1 MNQQKLVEAV
11 TLYESFSE
19 NVNGEKQYFVEGK
32 WMESEVVNRNGRMY
46 QKTDFEREVNRI
58 NSEIIPFRK
67 ALGET
72 DHSDNPGASISRTS
86 HIFEQPVY
94 MVDNFICGK
103 ARILE
108 TPNGKIM
115 KVFID
120 ENIPFN
126 VSSKGMGELIPMEDD
141 SGKGYYLVENFQCT
155 TIGDFVLNPS
165 AINVEV
171 KPVYESMV
179 IDMIIENDDRVKD
192 IFDAKLIEE
201 VKKNIKGCNSKQ
213 LDREILRQYNK
224 LMEQLNKK

>member
-1 MNQQKLVEAV
+1 MSQQKLVEAV

-46 QKTDFEREVNRI
+46 KKSDFEKEVRRI
-58 NSEIIPFRK
+58 NEEIIPFRS

-86 HIFEQPVY
+86 HIFEQPIY

-103 ARILE
+103 ARLLE

-126 VSSKGMGELIPMEDD
+126 VSSKGMGELIHMEDD
-141 SGKGYYLVENFQCT
+141 DGNGYHLVENFKCT

-171 KPVYESMV
+171 KPVYERMV
-179 IDMIIENDDRVKD
+179 VEMIVENDERIKD
-192 IFDAKLIEE
+192 IFNTKLIEQ
-201 VKKNIKGCNSKQ
+201 VKKNIHGSSSKN
-213 LDREILRQYNK
+213 LDKQILDEYDK
-224 LMEQLNKK
+224 LMRYLDE

>member
-1 MNQQKLVEAV
+1 MSQQKLIEAV

-46 QKTDFEREVNRI
+46 KKSDFEKEVRRI
-58 NSEIIPFRK
+58 NEEIIPFRS

-86 HIFEQPVY
+86 HIFEQPIY

-103 ARILE
+103 ARLLE

-126 VSSKGMGELIPMEDD
+126 VSSKGMGELIHMEDD
-141 SGKGYYLVENFQCT
+141 DGNGYHLVENFKCT

-171 KPVYESMV
+171 KPVYERMV
-179 IDMIIENDDRVKD
+179 VEMIVENDERIKD
-192 IFDAKLIEE
+192 IFNTKLIEQ
-201 VKKNIKGCNSKQ
+201 VKKNIHGSSSKN
-213 LDREILRQYNK
+213 LDKQILDEYDK
-224 LMEQLNKK
+224 LMRYLDE